1 MYVGPGTELRMMIS
15 TSPFAPR
22 LLPLRLPRVCVAV
35 IGADANE
42 MAEKAEGLARD
53 NSFLEFRLDYLAKPA
68 LALPRIKRFIESYPG
83 TVVIATC
90 RRAANGGKFRGS
102 IASQLDVLGK
112 AIAAGC
118 QLVDVEFQTA
128 SKCKPAQLQ
137 KLRSRAGLILSFH
150 DFRATKKLDE
160 TLEKMVAYPADY
172 YKVVS
177 TATTLSDNVT
187 MIKFLAREG
196 DRHSLVGMCM
206 GEQGIISRVL
216 GVRAGSLFTFASASV
231 GQETAPGQATAQ
243 ELRNVYRIDQVDV
256 ATKVYGVVGDPIAH
270 SLSPAIMNA
279 AFRRENVNG
288 VYLALHAKTLK
299 DLLTCVKE
307 IPIHGISVT
316 MPYKEAI
323 LPHLDNTDSHTTKVG
338 ACNTVVRAQDGKLYG
353 FNTDTAG
360 VVRPLERRLST
371 IEGARILVIGAGG
384 AARAAVFGLKER
396 GAEVYILNRSAAHA
410 KKLAH
415 QARARIMKRPD
426 LKKMAFDVIINAT
439 PVGMGNTRE
448 TPLQDKEINARYVF
462 DMVYDPA
469 ETRLLKLAKER
480 GAQVISGVEMFVHQ
494 AARQFEIWTGKPA
507 PWDEMLRVVLLA
519 QQERAN
525 HATIAK

>member
-1 MYVGPGTELRMMIS
+1 MPALVTTNSAPSFT
-15 TSPFAPR
+15 PR
-22 LLPLRLPRVCVAV
+22 LLPLRLPRVCLAV
-35 IGADANE
+35 IGSDPNE
-42 MAEKAEGLARD
+42 MTETAETLVRD
-53 NSFLEFRLDYLAKPA
+53 NPFMEFRLDYLPKPG
-68 LALPRIKRFIESYPG
+68 LAFPRIKRFIETHPG

-90 RRAANGGKFRGS
+90 RRVANGGKFRGS
-102 IASQLDVLGK
+102 IASQLDILGK
-112 AIAAGC
+112 AAAAGC
-118 QLVDVEFQTA
+118 QLVDVELQTA
-128 SKCKPAQLQ
+128 SKCKPAVLQ
-137 KLRSRAGLILSFH
+137 KLRTRAALVLSLH
-150 DFRATKKLDE
+150 DFRATKDLDQS
-160 TLEKMVAYPADY
+160 LEQMLAYPADY
-172 YKVVS
+172 YKIVS
-177 TATTLSDNVT
+177 TARTLADNVT

-216 GVRAGSLFTFASASV
+216 GVRAGSVFTFASASA
-231 GQETAPGQATAQ
+231 GQETAPGQVTAQ
-243 ELRNVYRIDQVDV
+243 ELRSVYRIDQVDV
-256 ATKVYGVVGDPIAH
+256 ATRVYGVVGDPVAH

-279 AFRRENVNG
+279 AFRRENVNA
-288 VYLALHAKTLK
+288 VYLTLHAKTLK

-323 LPHLDNTDSHTTKVG
+323 LQYLDNSDSQTSTVG

-360 VVRPLERRLST
+360 VIRPIEKRLST
-371 IEGARILVIGAGG
+371 IEGARVLVIGAGG
-384 AARAAVFGLKER
+384 AARAAVFALKER
-396 GAEVYILNRSAAHA
+396 GAEVYILNRSMAHA

-439 PVGMGNTRE
+439 PVGMGISRE

-462 DMVYDPA
+462 DMVYDPP
-469 ETRLLKLAKER
+469 ETRFMKLAKER
-480 GAQVISGVEMFVHQ
+480 GAQVIPGIEMFVHQ

-519 QQERAN
+519 QQDRSN
-525 HATIAK
+525 HSASGK

>member
-1 MYVGPGTELRMMIS
+1 MNSVAPLV
-15 TSPFAPR
+15 PR
-22 LLPLRLPRVCVAV
+22 LLPHRLPRLCVAV
-35 IGADANE
+35 IGSDGNE
-42 MAEKAEGLARD
+42 MAERAEGLVRD
-53 NSFLEFRLDYLAKPA
+53 NSMLEFRLDYLSKPG
-68 LALPRIKRFIESYPG
+68 LAIPRIKRFLESHGG
-83 TVVIATC
+83 TLAVATC
-90 RRAANGGKFRGS
+90 RRAVSGGKFRGS
-102 IASQLDVLGK
+102 IISQLDILTK
-112 AIAAGC
+112 AAAAGC
-118 QLVDVEFQTA
+118 QLVDVELQTA
-128 SKCKPAQLQ
+128 TKCKPEQLQ
-137 KLRSRAGLILSFH
+137 KLRARAALILSCH

-160 TLEKMVAYPADY
+160 TLEKMLAYPADF
-172 YKVVS
+172 YKLVG
-177 TATTLSDNVT
+177 TATTLSDNVM

-196 DRHSLVGMCM
+196 DRHSVVGMCM
-206 GEQGIISRVL
+206 GEQGTISRVL
-216 GVRAGSLFTFASASV
+216 GVRAGSVFTFASAGA
-231 GQETAPGQATAQ
+231 GQETAPGQITAQ
-243 ELRNVYRIDQVDV
+243 ELRSVYRIDQVDV
-256 ATKVYGVVGDPIAH
+256 ATRVYGVVGDPIAH

-279 AFRRENVNG
+279 AFRRENVNA

-307 IPIHGISVT
+307 IPIHGLSVT
-316 MPYKEAI
+316 MPYKETI
-323 LPHLDNTDSHTTKVG
+323 LPHLDNTDSHSSKVG

-360 VVRPLERRLST
+360 IVRPLERRLNT
-371 IEGARILVIGAGG
+371 LEGARILVLGAGG

-396 GAEVYILNRSAAHA
+396 GSEVYILNRSLAAA

-415 QARARIMKRPD
+415 QAHARVVKRPD
-426 LKKMAFDVIINAT
+426 LKKLAFDVIINAT

-480 GAQVISGVEMFVHQ
+480 GAQLIPGIEMFVHQ

-519 QQERAN
+519 LQNRAKDR
-525 HATIAK
+525 ASRSGSGK